1 VYTDLW
7 VGISFAVKKTYCD
20 LRLLKI
26 PVGVLLIIADSWQN
40 FRISTHHKNE

>member
-1 VYTDLW
+1 V

-20 LRLLKI
+20 LMLLKI
-26 PVGVLLIIADSWQN
+26 PAGVLLIIVDRLQN